1 MEIIMN
7 VSKLVVGLVVA
18 SFAFSTFALESDHQ
32 MGKKVVAGKKL
43 HDKKVKDKREK
54 EMLFKKRIDKNNDG
68 RLDR

>member
-1 MEIIMN
+1 MN
-7 VSKLVVGLVVA
+7 VSKLVVGLVAA
-18 SFAFSTFALESDHQ
+18 SFAFSTFALESDHH
-32 MGKKVVAGKKL
+32 MNKKVVAGKKL